1 MKSVFGRINLNNEL
15 NNQLFEDGLAN
26 LARYKKVQIQKRINS
41 LWGFGEVL
49 YFPFQQTE
57 SLQNKDFIIIADCR
71 IDNRKELIAKLC
83 ITDKNITDEL
93 LILESYKKWGEECP
107 AHLLGDFAFAIWNS
121 SAKELFCAR
130 DHFGAK
136 PLFYSFNG
144 EDFIFSSEIKAI
156 LSQNDLFFSI
166 DEQYIADTLSII
178 KSEKNRTTFNEIQK
192 LPPAHSLLFKMKAP
206 DIKPYWE
213 LTPQKQLT
221 GNESDILSQFKEI
234 LIKSVECRIQPNL
247 KTGAELSGGLDSS
260 SITAVASR
268 FTKLSTFSHILPDH
282 QLGKIHPFKDERDFI
297 KQLTDYCSIEDS
309 FFITSETTGIV
320 NTLKENI
327 EHSGFVSQQNFAA
340 FSDHLYQ
347 TAAKNGVSVLLSGFS
362 GDEVITSK
370 SGNYL
375 LELASNNNWEEIKE
389 DLKNQNVKKHSY
401 YRKLGILYF
410 KTRFPG
416 VYTFLSR
423 FKNKNNWWESKYE
436 NLALNKQ
443 FEEKLN
449 IKKRYY
455 DYYSQE
461 TGTSLQARNIERITH
476 PHVAQRLE
484 YSAIAARKYGI
495 EYRYPFL
502 DKRLI
507 EFYLSMPPR
516 LKARNGIV
524 RYAIREA
531 MKEILPEGIRLRND
545 KSGTTI
551 PTVFMRMLHD
561 ADKIDDILTRAGKN
575 PKTKGF
581 IDIELLKNWYESLKR
596 RSQNDRNINPGAFY
610 NYFKMI
616 LFIEQNPGLFQ

>member
-1 MKSVFGRINLNNEL
+1 MNSIFGRINLKNEL
-15 NNQLFEDGLAN
+15 NSKLFDHGIASLAKH
-26 LARYKKVQIQKRINS
+26 KKVQIQKRTNQR
-41 LWGFGEVL
+41 WGFGEVL
-49 YFPFQQTE
+49 FFPSQKTETFQNGE
-57 SLQNKDFIIIADCR
+57 FIVLADCR
-71 IDNRKELIAKLC
+71 IDNRQEIIDELCVA
-83 ITDKNITDEL
+83 DKNITDEL
-93 LILESYKKWGEECP
+93 IILETYKKWEEECP
-107 AHLLGDFAFAIWNS
+107 VHLLGDFAFAIWNNS
-121 SAKELFCAR
+121 TKELFCAR
-130 DHFGAK
+130 DHFGTK

-144 EDFIFSSEIKAI
+144 EDFIFSSEINAI
-156 LSQNDLFFSI
+156 LSQSDLDFSI

-178 KSEKNRTTFNEIQK
+178 KSEKNRTTYNEIKK
-192 LPPAHSLLFKMKAP
+192 LPPAHSLLFKMKALE
-206 DIKPYWE
+206 ITPYWK

-221 GNESDILSQFKEI
+221 GNESDILNQFKEI

-260 SITAVASR
+260 SIAAIASR
-268 FTKLSTFSHILPDH
+268 FTKLSTFSHILPGH
-282 QLGKIHPFKDERDFI
+282 QLGKIHPFKDERKFI

-309 FFITSETTGIV
+309 FFITSETAGIV
-320 NTLKENI
+320 DALKENV
-327 EHSGFVSQQNFAA
+327 EHSGFVSQQNFAT

-347 TAAKNGVSVLLSGFS
+347 TAAKNSISVLLSGFS

-375 LELASNNNWEEIKE
+375 LELAVNNEWEEIKE
-389 DLKNQNVKKHSY
+389 DLKNQNIKKQSY
-401 YRKLGILYF
+401 YRKLGILYI
-410 KTRFPG
+410 KSRFPG
-416 VYTFLSR
+416 MYAFLSR
-423 FKNKNNWWESKYE
+423 FKNKNNWWKSKYE

-443 FEEKLN
+443 FEKKWN

-455 DYYSQE
+455 DYYLQE
-461 TGTSLQARNIERITH
+461 TGTALQSRNIERITH

-484 YSAIAARKYGI
+484 YSAIAARKHGI

-561 ADKIDDILTRAGKN
+561 TDKIDDILLRAAKN
-575 PKTKGF
+575 PKIKSF
-581 IDIELLKNWYESLKR
+581 IDIELLKNWHESLKR

-610 NYFKMI
+610 NYLKLI
-616 LFIEQNPGLFQ
+616 LFIEQNPELFQ